1 MATEFKLPDLGEGVE
16 AGDVVS
22 VLVSEGDTIEEEQGV
37 VELET
42 DKALI
47 EVPSS
52 VAGKVVKIHVSAGD
66 RVPVGEPLITVEE
79 ADGGAAEETEAEP
92 EETKEEASEPES
104 AKAEETK
111 EEPEETK
118 EEAKPTTQPSEA
130 PAPPPVEGDPIPAAP
145 ATRRLARELGV
156 DLTQV
161 TGSGPGGRIV
171 QDDVKAH
178 IRSGQSSVAPA
189 TGAAIPAAPKLP
201 DFTKWGEIERQPLS
215 KIRQVI
221 ANNMHVAWSNIP
233 HVTQFD
239 KADVTDL
246 EAFRQRNKSAAESH
260 GGRLTPTVLILK
272 AVITALKAFPQFNSS
287 LDTEANEIIIKN
299 YFNFGIAVD
308 TERGLL
314 VPVIKDVDRKDL
326 FQLAAELTDI
336 GERARTN
343 KIGLDELQGGTFTI
357 TNLGSL
363 GVGAFTPIVNHPEVA
378 ILGLGRSV
386 EEPTVRNGR
395 IEPRLI
401 MPIALSYD
409 HRVIDGADGARFVRK
424 IVESLE
430 NPEIMLLGG

>member
-1 MATEFKLPDLGEGVE
+1 VATEFKLPDLGEGVE

-22 VLVSEGDTIEEEQGV
+22 VLVSEGDTVEKEQGV

-47 EVPSS
+47 EVPCEIS
-52 VAGKVVKIHVSAGD
+52 GTITKIHVSAGD
-66 RVPVGEPLITVEE
+66 RVPVGATLITVEE
-79 ADGGAAEETEAEP
+79 AGDSVESTPAEAETEEPVKTP
-92 EETKEEASEPES
+92 EETPAVQPSEPEK
-104 AKAEETK
+104 KAEPKAET
-111 EEPEETK
+111 P
-118 EEAKPTTQPSEA
+118 A
-130 PAPPPVEGDPIPAAP
+130 PAAPPPVAGDPIPAAP

-156 DLTQV
+156 DLTQIS
-161 TGSGPGGRIV
+161 GSGPGGRIS
-171 QDDVKAH
+171 QDDVKTH
-178 IRSGQSSVAPA
+178 VRSGQSAAPA
-189 TGAAIPAAPKLP
+189 VSAPTAPALP
-201 DFTKWGEIERQPLS
+201 DFSKWGSVERQPLS

-221 ANNMHVAWSNIP
+221 AKNMSVAWSQIP

-239 KADVTDL
+239 KADVTAL

-272 AVITALKAFPQFNSS
+272 AVITALKAFPQVNAS
-287 LDTEANEIIIKN
+287 LDTTTNELIIKN
-299 YFNFGIAVD
+299 YYNLGIAVD

-314 VPVIKDVDRKDL
+314 VPVIKDVDSKDL

-343 KIGLDELQGGTFTI
+343 KIGLDELQGGTFTV
-357 TNLGSL
+357 TNLGSI
-363 GVGAFTPIVNHPEVA
+363 GVGAFTPIVNYPEVA

-386 EEPTVRNGR
+386 EEAVVKNGR
-395 IEPRLI
+395 IEPRLM

-424 IVESLE
+424 IVDSLE
-430 NPEIMLLGG
+430 NPELMLLGG

>member
-16 AGDVVS
+16 AGDVVT
-22 VLVSEGDTIEEEQGV
+22 VLVSEGDTIEKEQGV

-47 EVPSS
+47 EVPSD
-52 VAGKVVKIHVSAGD
+52 VAGTITKIHVSAGD
-66 RVPVGEPLITVEE
+66 RIPIGETLITVEE
-79 ADGGAAEETEAEP
+79 EGGAAAAEAPAEESAS
-92 EETKEEASEPES
+92 ASEAPE
-104 AKAEETK
+104 
-111 EEPEETK
+111 
-118 EEAKPTTQPSEA
+118 PTPEA
-130 PAPPPVEGDPIPAAP
+130 PAPVEEAPQPEAPAAPAPAAPAPAPVEGDPIPAAP
-145 ATRRLARELGV
+145 STRRLARELGV

-161 TGSGPGGRIV
+161 SGQGSGGRIT

-178 IRSGQSSVAPA
+178 VRSGQSVAPA
-189 TGAAIPAAPKLP
+189 ASSPAAPELP
-201 DFTKWGEIERQPLS
+201 DFSKWGDIERQPVS

-221 ANNMHVAWSNIP
+221 AKNMGVAWSQIP

-239 KADVTDL
+239 KADATDL
-246 EAFRQRNKSAAESH
+246 EAFRQRNKATAEAH

-272 AVITALKAFPQFNSS
+272 AVITALKAFPQVNAS
-287 LDTEANEIIIKN
+287 LDVAANELILKN
-299 YFNFGIAVD
+299 YYNLGIAVD

-343 KIGLDELQGGTFTI
+343 KIGLDELQGGTFTV

-386 EEPTVRNGR
+386 EEAVVKNGR
-395 IEPRLI
+395 IEPRLM
-401 MPIALSYD
+401 MPIAFSYD